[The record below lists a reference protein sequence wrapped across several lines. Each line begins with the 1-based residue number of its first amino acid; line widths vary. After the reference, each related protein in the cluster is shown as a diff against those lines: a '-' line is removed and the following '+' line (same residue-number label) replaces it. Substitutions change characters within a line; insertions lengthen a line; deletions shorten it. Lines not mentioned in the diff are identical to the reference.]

1 MRAILFGAG
10 GQLGVDLAR
19 ECAERKI
26 SVLALDRSQLDITNA
41 AAVRQ
46 LLESYR
52 PEVVFN
58 AAAYNKVD
66 LAEQEFETALQINA
80 AAVRDL
86 AESCE
91 SVGATLLHYSTD
103 LVFAGDK
110 KTPHVES
117 DTPKPLSFYGVSK
130 VLGDVYA
137 STSCSSYY
145 VLRVSGVFGS
155 AGRYSNHGNFP
166 EFVLRRCAEGSPLQ
180 IVDDRFTNP
189 TFGTALAKRS
199 LDVLERQIP
208 VGLYHLAG
216 RETVSWYDFACR
228 IAAAADC
235 RAEITP
241 ISRSQYETPAPRPVN
256 SALSC
261 AKIEAAGIDPMPHL
275 DDCIQQYMAQR
286 ERERP
291 RSP

>member
-19 ECAERKI
+19 ECGKRRIE
-26 SVLALDRSQLDITNA
+26 VLALSRSQLDITNS

-46 LLESYR
+46 LLERHR
-52 PEVVFN
+52 PEVVIN

-103 LVFAGDK
+103 YVFAGDK
-110 KTPHVES
+110 KSPYVES
-117 DTPKPLSFYGVSK
+117 DTPKPLSAYGGSK
-130 VLGDVYA
+130 VLGDVFA
-137 STSCSSYY
+137 SHSCSSHY
-145 VLRVSGVFGS
+145 VLRASAVFGP

-166 EFVLRRCAEGSPLQ
+166 ESVLRQCAEGSELR
-180 IVDDRFTNP
+180 IVNDRFTNP
-189 TFGTALAKRS
+189 TFGPALARRS
-199 LDVLERQIP
+199 LDVLERRIP

-216 RETVSWYDFACR
+216 RETISWYDFACK
-228 IAAAADC
+228 IAGASDC

-241 ISRSQYETPAPRPVN
+241 ISRSQHETRAARPVN
-256 SALSC
+256 SVLSS
-261 AKIEAAGIDPMPHL
+261 AKIEAAGIDPMPSL

-286 ERERP
+286 KRERP
-291 RSP
+291 QPA